1 MSKYVKKKT
10 EDLMKI
16 GSDETLFS
24 DSKKTYYPSPWWKF
38 WDRDKRVKS
47 ETTTVMKEGVRY
59 SLMAGGYVRNATWNG
74 YKREFDKEGNL
85 VSVSRGEES
94 LDVKS
99 GIITINRELAHDAPS
114 KSNIVR
120 IYPDGTYDDTFY
132 FKDGRRMVSAGHVD
146 DKGFFNANRIME
158 FDSNG
163 KQTSSEWLGKKVVAR
178 GKLKEMLQ
186 EGLSAGALEEKARKL
201 KGLKGT
207 SRINASKKSY
217 SGAREEM
224 HKEQEAREETE
235 TRKKIS
241 LRQNRRYGDYWG

>member
-16 GSDETLFS
+16 GSDKTLFS

-47 ETTTVMKEGVRY
+47 ETTTVMEEGVRY
-59 SLMAGGYVRNATWNG
+59 SLMAGGYVENTTWNG

-85 VSVSRGEES
+85 VSVSRGGES

-99 GIITINRELAHDAPS
+99 GIITINRELAYDAPS

-132 FKDGRRMVSAGHVD
+132 LKDGRRTVSAGHVD

-158 FDSNG
+158 FDSKG
-163 KQTSSEWLGKKVVAR
+163 KQTSSEWLGKKVVAK
-178 GKLKEMLQ
+178 GKLKEILQ
-186 EGLSAGALEEKARKL
+186 KGLSAGVLEEKARKL
-201 KGLKGT
+201 TGLKGT
-207 SRINASKKSY
+207 DRIKASKESY
-217 SGAREEM
+217 SDAREEM
-224 HKEQEAREETE
+224 DKQKV
-235 TRKKIS
+235 RKAQAEV
-241 LRQNRRYGDYWG
+241 LRRAVRQ